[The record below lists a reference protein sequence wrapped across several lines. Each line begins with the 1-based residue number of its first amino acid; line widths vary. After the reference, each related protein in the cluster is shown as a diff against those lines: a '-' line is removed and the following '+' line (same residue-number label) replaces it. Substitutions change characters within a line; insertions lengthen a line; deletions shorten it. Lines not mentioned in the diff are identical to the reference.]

1 MKHIRIARG
10 LTQAEAAE
18 MVGVKQAAWSKWEV
32 GTTVP
37 TAENMQR
44 IKEVFELESV
54 RARHDEWLDRLDDSN
69 LHIYE
74 KALMRELMRRY
85 QKEIIIFGI
94 LRISEEL
101 DIPAPE
107 VEKTVKD
114 AEECG
119 LVEIEGRE
127 NDVVVLRVRLD

>member
-1 MKHIRIARG
+1 
-10 LTQAEAAE
+10 
-18 MVGVKQAAWSKWEV
+18 MVGVKQGAWSKWEN

-127 NDVVVLRVRLD
+127 NDVMVLRVRLQ

>member
-1 MKHIRIARG
+1 MI
-10 LTQAEAAE
+10 LMTQ
-18 MVGVKQAAWSKWEV
+18 
-32 GTTVP
+32 
-37 TAENMQR
+37 
-44 IKEVFELESV
+44 
-54 RARHDEWLDRLDDSN
+54 DDASG

-85 QKEIIIFGI
+85 QKEIMIFGI

-101 DIPAPE
+101 DIPAPDI
-107 VEKTVKD
+107 EKTVKD